1 MSDVWWL
8 RLLMLLAGLGLLL
21 AIYFASRRGASRTP
35 AGRRTGRARIA
46 PASGEASPPIEPPHD
61 ERPPEQPELGL
72 PSEGRADG
80 ARPGQRESSH
90 FDRIV
95 TLYVAARSGE
105 VLHGPDI
112 VVAAEKIGL
121 QFGHLDIFH
130 RLLDTR
136 PDSPPVFSMANIVKP
151 GSFDLNGIQQLQTPA
166 VALFLTLPAPL
177 AALDAWEMLLP
188 AAQRLAELL
197 GGVLLDEDRSALGRQ
212 RIQHIREELRGYD
225 RQREAPQ
232 VTRSP
237 RW

>member
-1 MSDVWWL
+1 
-8 RLLMLLAGLGLLL
+8 
-21 AIYFASRRGASRTP
+21 
-35 AGRRTGRARIA
+35 
-46 PASGEASPPIEPPHD
+46 
-61 ERPPEQPELGL
+61 
-72 PSEGRADG
+72 
-80 ARPGQRESSH
+80 
-90 FDRIV
+90 
-95 TLYVAARSGE
+95 
-105 VLHGPDI
+105 
-112 VVAAEKIGL
+112 
-121 QFGHLDIFH
+121 
-130 RLLDTR
+130 
-136 PDSPPVFSMANIVKP
+136 MANIVKP